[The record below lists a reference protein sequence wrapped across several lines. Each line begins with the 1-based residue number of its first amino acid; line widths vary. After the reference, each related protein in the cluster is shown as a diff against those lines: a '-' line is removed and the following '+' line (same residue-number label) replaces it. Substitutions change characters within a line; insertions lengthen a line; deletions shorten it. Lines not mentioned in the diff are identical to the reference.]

1 MSEVTTTTTA
11 TDAATTATT
20 TDTPAVTTTA
30 TETGGGN
37 PATETGGGNPATTQV
52 ETTPT
57 TSTTTENTETKPEVL
72 LGGEEPPAEQP
83 IQYTDFTMPEGYS
96 LNPEDSKTLQELGQQ
111 FKMPQEA
118 VQKLVDLGVQMQ
130 QRQAQE
136 QQKVI
141 ASWVDAAKAD
151 PEYGGEKLKD
161 NLLTAQRAFSLPRGA
176 EISKILFKSGLG
188 NHPAVIGFMTEVG
201 KLLEGDNMTHGKGTN
216 TANVAPAAVWY
227 DKS

>member
-20 TDTPAVTTTA
+20 TDAPAATT
-30 TETGGGN
+30 
-37 PATETGGGNPATTQV
+37 TETGGGNPATTQV

-57 TSTTTENTETKPEVL
+57 TTTTTENETTETKPEVL
-72 LGGEEPPAEQP
+72 LGGEQPPAEQP
-83 IQYTDFTMPEGYS
+83 IQYTEFTMPEGYS
-96 LNPEDSKTLQELGQQ
+96 MNPDDAKVLQELGQQ
-111 FKMPQEA
+111 FKMPQED

-130 QRQAQE
+130 QRQIQE
-136 QQKVI
+136 QQKTI
-141 ASWVDAAKAD
+141 LSWLDAAKAD
-151 PEYGGEKLKD
+151 KEYGGENLEK
-161 NLLTAQRAFSLPRGA
+161 NLLTAQRAFSLPRGD
-176 EISKILFKSGLG
+176 EISKILYMSGLG

-201 KLLEGDNMTHGKGTN
+201 KLLEPDNMTHGRGTN

>member
-20 TDTPAVTTTA
+20 TGTPAVTTT
-30 TETGGGN
+30 
-37 PATETGGGNPATTQV
+37 ATETGGGNPATTQV

-151 PEYGGEKLKD
+151 PEYGGEKLKE

-201 KLLEGDNMTHGKGTN
+201 KLLEGDNMTHGNGTN
-216 TANVAPAAVWY
+216 TASTSLGKLWY
-227 DKS
+227 GDK

>member
-1 MSEVTTTTTA
+1 
-11 TDAATTATT
+11 
-20 TDTPAVTTTA
+20 
-30 TETGGGN
+30 
-37 PATETGGGNPATTQV
+37 
-52 ETTPT
+52 
-57 TSTTTENTETKPEVL
+57 
-72 LGGEEPPAEQP
+72 
-83 IQYTDFTMPEGYS
+83 
-96 LNPEDSKTLQELGQQ
+96 
-111 FKMPQEA
+111 MPQEA
-118 VQKLVDLGVQMQ
+118 VQKLVDLG
-130 QRQAQE
+130 ANATTTSTGTA
-136 QQKVI
+136 KVI

-151 PEYGGEKLKD
+151 PEYGGEKLKE

>member
-11 TDAATTATT
+11 TDTATTAATTETPAVMT
-20 TDTPAVTTTA
+20 TDTNAGTPPA
-30 TETGGGN
+30 
-37 PATETGGGNPATTQV
+37 TQV

-57 TSTTTENTETKPEVL
+57 TTTTENQEKKPEVL
-72 LGGEEPPAEQP
+72 LGGEQPPAEQP

-96 LNPEDSKTLQELGQQ
+96 MNPDDSKVLQELGQQ

-130 QRQAQE
+130 QRQVQE
-136 QQKVI
+136 QQKTI
-141 ASWVDAAKAD
+141 LSWLDAAKAD
-151 PEYGGEKLKD
+151 KEYGGENLEK
-161 NLLTAQRAFSLPRGA
+161 NLLTAQRAFSLPKGA
-176 EISKILFKSGLG
+176 EISKILYMSGLG

-201 KLLEGDNMTHGKGTN
+201 KLLEPDNMTHGRG
-216 TANVAPAAVWY
+216 ANNASVTPATVWY

>member
-11 TDAATTATT
+11 TDTATTAATTE
-20 TDTPAVTTTA
+20 TPAVTTTDTNA
-30 TETGGGN
+30 GTP
-37 PATETGGGNPATTQV
+37 PATQV

-57 TSTTTENTETKPEVL
+57 TTTTENQEKKPEVL
-72 LGGEEPPAEQP
+72 LGGEQPPAEQP

-96 LNPEDSKTLQELGQQ
+96 MNPDDSKVLQELGQQ

-130 QRQAQE
+130 QRQVQE
-136 QQKVI
+136 QQKTI
-141 ASWVDAAKAD
+141 LSWLDAAKAD
-151 PEYGGEKLKD
+151 KEYGGENLEK
-161 NLLTAQRAFSLPRGA
+161 NLLTAQRAFSLPKGA
-176 EISKILFKSGLG
+176 EISKILYMSGLG

-201 KLLEGDNMTHGKGTN
+201 KLLEPDNMTHGRG
-216 TANVAPAAVWY
+216 ANNASVTPATVWY

>member
-20 TDTPAVTTTA
+20 TDTPAATITA
-30 TETGGGN
+30 TETGGNN
-37 PATETGGGNPATTQV
+37 PVTTQV

-57 TSTTTENTETKPEVL
+57 TNTSSENTETKSEVL
-72 LGGEEPPAEQP
+72 LGGEELPAEQP

-151 PEYGGEKLKD
+151 PEYGGGKLKE